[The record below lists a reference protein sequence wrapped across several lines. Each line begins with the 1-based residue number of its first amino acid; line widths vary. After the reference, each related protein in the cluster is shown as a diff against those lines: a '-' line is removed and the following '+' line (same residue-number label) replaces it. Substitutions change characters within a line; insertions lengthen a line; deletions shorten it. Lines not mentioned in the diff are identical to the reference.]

1 MYVEFLPNQKHAKK
15 GADISETHEHFRD
28 AGYILNDNEVV
39 VDIDILDKEVIKK
52 LVNTFN
58 IKTQIVWTT
67 RGAHLYFKRPDG
79 FKRAKG
85 VCALGF
91 DVEFKTSSNTH
102 AITIKQ
108 KGELRQID
116 NKGVREDLPLIFALN
131 KKFLNLN
138 GYGEGDGRNQ
148 SLFAQR
154 ALLAQCTG
162 WKSILRFI
170 NYNVF
175 AEPMGD
181 DELETILRDGVK
193 FDSNEVTEIQ
203 MAELIKNKYKIVQF
217 NNAIYYRYQGE
228 YKKDEEL
235 LKRIISNECGSQ
247 KTFFYKEVR
256 NQLDYVTEIIP
267 GDKIHVVKF
276 KNGILKDGKFIEIDY
291 VDFTPYSIPIR
302 YNPTAPVIKE
312 IDDYLDHLTDGD
324 SDYRKLVL
332 EIIAH
337 ALITDPEFKRLLAMF
352 SIFVG
357 DGGNGKGTLL
367 TIIRRILGAENTSG
381 LSIKNL
387 ADERYMVTLKGILAN
402 LGDDIQDEPI
412 NNEQMKV
419 LKNIS
424 SCDFVAVRELFK
436 QSENTVFTTTLIFTS
451 NHILK
456 TFEKGESYKRRVQW
470 LPMYGKPKKKDPH
483 FITKLTTD
491 EALEYWIR
499 IIIEAYQR
507 LYSQGYFTK
516 SELVTKWNEEYHEE
530 NNSTLQFLG
539 DFTKEDIIGKRPPEI
554 FDQYKTWAEENG
566 VKNSSDKLLKD
577 TICNLFNVQIKVK
590 KINKKSARVYTEI
603 EE

>member
-15 GADISETHEHFRD
+15 GADISDSHDHFKD
-28 AGYILNDNEVV
+28 AGYILNENEVV
-39 VDIDILDKEVIKK
+39 VDIDSLDKEVIKK
-52 LVNTFN
+52 LINTFD

-67 RGAHLYFKRPDG
+67 RGAHLYFKRPDS

-85 VCALGF
+85 ICALGF
-91 DVEFKTSSNTH
+91 EVEFKTSRNTY
-102 AITIKQ
+102 AVTIKQ
-108 KGELRQID
+108 KGELRQIE
-116 NKGVREDLPLIFALN
+116 NEGIREDLPLIFSMN

-138 GYGEGDGRNQ
+138 GYAEGDGRNQ
-148 SLFAQR
+148 SLFTQR
-154 ALLAQCTG
+154 AMLAQCKG

-170 NYNVF
+170 NYNIF
-175 AEPMGD
+175 SEPMKD
-181 DELETILRDGVK
+181 DELETILREGVT

-217 NNAIYYRYQGE
+217 NNAIYYRYRGD

-235 LKRIISNECGSQ
+235 LKRIIKNECGSQ
-247 KTFFYKEVR
+247 KTYFYKEVR
-256 NQLDYVTEIIP
+256 SQLDYMTDIIP

-291 VDFTPYSIPIR
+291 VDFTPYSIPIK
-302 YNPTAPVIKE
+302 YNPNAKSVKE
-312 IDDYLDHLTDGD
+312 IDDYLKHLTDD
-324 SDYRKLVL
+324 DKDYRKLVL

-387 ADERYMVTLKGILAN
+387 ADERYIVTLKGILAN
-402 LGDDIQDEPI
+402 LGDDIQDAPI

-491 EALEYWIR
+491 DALEYWIM
-499 IIIEAYQR
+499 IIIEAYKR
-507 LYSQGYFTK
+507 LYSQGHFTK
-516 SELVTKWNEEYHEE
+516 SERVTKWNEEYHEE
-530 NNSTLQFLG
+530 NNSTIQFLSG
-539 DFTKEDIIGKRPPEI
+539 YTKQDILGKKPPEI
-554 FDQYKTWAEENG
+554 YTQFETWVEENG
-566 VKNSSDKLLKD
+566 VHKSSAKLLKD
-577 TICNLFNVQIKVK
+577 TICAIYDVQVKLK
-590 KINKKSARVYTEI
+590 KINKKPVRVYTEI

>member
-15 GADISETHEHFRD
+15 GADISDSHDHFKD
-28 AGYILNDNEVV
+28 AGYILNENEVV
-39 VDIDILDKEVIKK
+39 VDIDSLDKEVIKK
-52 LVNTFN
+52 LINTFD

-67 RGAHLYFKRPDG
+67 RGAHLYFKRPDS

-85 VCALGF
+85 ICALGF
-91 DVEFKTSSNTH
+91 EVEFKTSRNTY
-102 AITIKQ
+102 AVTIKQ
-108 KGELRQID
+108 KGELRQIE
-116 NKGVREDLPLIFALN
+116 NEGIREDLPLIFSMN

-138 GYGEGDGRNQ
+138 GYAEGDGRNQ
-148 SLFAQR
+148 SLFTQR
-154 ALLAQCTG
+154 AMLAQCKG

-170 NYNVF
+170 NYNIF
-175 AEPMGD
+175 SEPMKD
-181 DELETILRDGVK
+181 DELETILREGLT

-217 NNAIYYRYQGE
+217 NNAIYYRYKGD

-235 LKRIISNECGSQ
+235 LKRIIKNECGSQ
-247 KTFFYKEVR
+247 KTYFYKEVR
-256 NQLDYVTEIIP
+256 SQLDYMTDIIP

-291 VDFTPYSIPIR
+291 VDFTPYSIPIK
-302 YNPTAPVIKE
+302 YNPNAKSVKE
-312 IDDYLDHLTDGD
+312 IDDYLKHLTDD
-324 SDYRKLVL
+324 DKDYRKLVL

-387 ADERYMVTLKGILAN
+387 ADERYIVTLKGILAN
-402 LGDDIQDEPI
+402 LGDDIQDAPI

-491 EALEYWIR
+491 DALEYWIM
-499 IIIEAYQR
+499 IIIEAYKR
-507 LYSQGYFTK
+507 LYSQGHFTK
-516 SELVTKWNEEYHEE
+516 SERVTKWNEEYHEE
-530 NNSTLQFLG
+530 NNSTIQFLSG
-539 DFTKEDIIGKRPPEI
+539 YTKQDILGKKPPEI
-554 FDQYKTWAEENG
+554 YTQFETWVEENG
-566 VKNSSDKLLKD
+566 VHKSSAKLLKD
-577 TICNLFNVQIKVK
+577 TICAIYDVQVKLK
-590 KINKKSARVYTEI
+590 KINKKPVRVYTEI